1 MYREQNFTDVIIEY
15 FPETVN
21 REELQFLLTEDNA
34 WESFV
39 AEAKLS
45 RQTTHCARNFIQIL
59 LGRSPQASFLLAG
72 LLQGSEWSRG
82 FRLGD

>member
-1 MYREQNFTDVIIEY
+1 MCREQNFTDVITEY

-45 RQTTHCARNFIQIL
+45 R
-59 LGRSPQASFLLAG
+59 
-72 LLQGSEWSRG
+72 
-82 FRLGD
+82 